1 MATQDSDQDESVLV
15 VLVLDLGYL
24 VSQEHLPF
32 AKSNSSEHT
41 ACLPSHNMGRGDL
54 GCSLGPRPPGEGL
67 PMWLSWRLTHQG
79 LRGGSKRRGRGES
92 GQDVGYTRKDPVV
105 AESRCHREA
114 SPYHG

>member
-54 GCSLGPRPPGEGL
+54 GVLLRPQAPRRRAAHVAKLETHSPGT
-67 PMWLSWRLTHQG
+67 PWRIQTQ
-79 LRGGSKRRGRGES
+79 RQR
-92 GQDVGYTRKDPVV
+92 
-105 AESRCHREA
+105 
-114 SPYHG
+114 